1 MYVIVVGAGE
11 VGSYV
16 AERLSREGH
25 DIAVIERDAK
35 KCAHISEHLDV
46 LTVQGSGTHPSKMQ
60 EAGVAKADLVVAVTS
75 IDEVNLLAARIA
87 KIEGVERTVVRIE
100 ASELRSRSAEAL
112 CQDLGADLV
121 IDPDEA
127 TAQEILELLEYPG
140 AAEVAVMGGG
150 EVIVLGA
157 RLPEDAPIVGKT
169 LLQIGQEYEPHW
181 DFLFGAI
188 SRGDETIIPR
198 GDHVVQAHDLLRVVC
213 RRDAQAELLTLLG
226 LNRGVPRRI
235 MLLGG
240 GRTAKLLAARLD
252 ARGGEVALVEQDPVR
267 ARELAEK
274 LPGVLVLEGDMTDSD
289 LLAEEGIG
297 DYDAVIAL
305 TGADDANVL
314 ACLYA
319 RSVGAKETIAV
330 VHGLALLPLL
340 AESGIDAALSPR
352 TATAN
357 AVLRFVRGGV
367 AQVATFLEGE
377 AEVLE
382 LEVFAGSPA
391 DGAVLAELRLPK
403 DVLIGAI
410 VRDGKAHIG
419 RGRSE
424 LRSRD
429 HVVVFAMPHV
439 VEDVKQV
446 FG

>member
-1 MYVIVVGAGE
+1 MPA
-11 VGSYV
+11 
-16 AERLSREGH
+16 
-25 DIAVIERDAK
+25 
-35 KCAHISEHLDV
+35 
-46 LTVQGSGTHPSKMQ
+46 
-60 EAGVAKADLVVAVTS
+60 
-75 IDEVNLLAARIA
+75 
-87 KIEGVERTVVRIE
+87 
-100 ASELRSRSAEAL
+100 
-112 CQDLGADLV
+112 
-121 IDPDEA
+121 
-127 TAQEILELLEYPG
+127 
-140 AAEVAVMGGG
+140 
-150 EVIVLGA
+150 
-157 RLPEDAPIVGKT
+157 DAPIVDKT
-169 LLQIGQEYEPHW
+169 LLEIGQQYEPHW

-188 SRGDETIIPR
+188 TRGDETIIPR
-198 GDHVVQAHDLLRVVC
+198 GDHRIQAHDLLRVVC
-213 RRDAQAELLTLLG
+213 RRDARRELLQLLG
-226 LNRGVPRRI
+226 MARGVPRRI
-235 MLLGG
+235 ILLGG

-252 ARGGEVALVEQDPVR
+252 ARGGQVALVERDPDR
-267 ARELAEK
+267 ARQLAEK
-274 LPGVLVLEGDMTDSD
+274 LPGVLVLLGDMTDSE

-382 LEVFAGSPA
+382 LEVAADSPA
-391 DGAVLAELRLPK
+391 DGAMVAELRLPK
-403 DVLIGAI
+403 EVLIGAI
-410 VRDGKAHIG
+410 VRDGKARIG
-419 RGRSE
+419 RGRSQ

-429 HVVVFAMPHV
+429 HVVVFAMPQV